1 MTAAHQTA
9 RGDRSGRG
17 SPTGAPATTHVHPG
31 QTVVTGDQASIR
43 TRTIVVTGARGGQGT
58 TTVAAAI
65 ALHAARAGEAVLVA
79 PPEQSAA
86 ALLGVPAIQQG
97 DAVEVTE
104 HLMLAAPP
112 TALTAATVVVDGG
125 QHDGLDDR
133 LADDH
138 TEAYVVLRGPCYL
151 ALATLLSQSGPRP
164 TGIILVA
171 EEGRSL
177 TARDVSEVTD
187 LPVVATVEATQRVA
201 RTIDAGLLPSRISRL
216 HELRQLDTLATAPPR
231 IATVRRPPP
240 NHPVTKPS
248 ETHTDLPLSRSDNC
262 GGPSPRGFPCRVRL
276 A

>member
-1 MTAAHQTA
+1 MTATHRTA

-17 SPTGAPATTHVHPG
+17 SPTGAPATPHVHPG
-31 QTVVTGDQASIR
+31 QGVVTGDQAPRR

-58 TTVAAAI
+58 TTVAAAL
-65 ALHAARAGEAVLVA
+65 ALHAARDGDAVLIA
-79 PPEQSAA
+79 PPQQGAA
-86 ALLGVPAIQQG
+86 ALLGVPAVQRG
-97 DAVEVTE
+97 ESVEVTA
-104 HLMLAAPP
+104 HLMLVAPP
-112 TALTAATVVVDGG
+112 MAVTAATVVVDGG

-133 LADDH
+133 LTNDR

-151 ALATLLSQSGPRP
+151 ALATLLADSGPRP
-164 TGIILVA
+164 DGIILVA

-187 LPVVATVEATQRVA
+187 LPVVATVEATSRVA

-231 IATVRRPPP
+231 VATVRRPSP

-248 ETHTDLPLSRSDNC
+248 ETHTDLPSGAS
-262 GGPSPRGFPCRVRL
+262 G